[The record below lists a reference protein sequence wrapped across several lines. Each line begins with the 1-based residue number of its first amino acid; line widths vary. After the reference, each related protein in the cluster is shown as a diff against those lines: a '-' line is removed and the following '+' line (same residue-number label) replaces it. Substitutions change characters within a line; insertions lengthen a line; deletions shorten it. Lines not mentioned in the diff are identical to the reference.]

1 MDIFCF
7 LLESIALESVCVC
20 VCVCVVLQTC
30 NISGVAAAAA
40 MVGLDPL
47 GVPPPLVV
55 CAGEDEDVAD
65 TIMSSSSSS
74 T

>member
-7 LLESIALESVCVC
+7 LLESIALESVC

-65 TIMSSSSSS
+65 TIMSSSSS